1 MSGSFLIAGVKGGGA
16 DTNSCSWVKIADFGI
31 IAFNPL
37 KNIFWSCE
45 NGCRCFELVAMQYWA
60 GIIGRLRCN
69 MKLWPFEL
77 DVSNTS
83 RLVLNNEY
91 KH

>member
-1 MSGSFLIAGVKGGGA
+1 MIMSGSFLIAGVKGGGA

-45 NGCRCFELVAMQYWA
+45 NGCRCFELVANIGLVSLA
-60 GIIGRLRCN
+60 G
-69 MKLWPFEL
+69 
-77 DVSNTS
+77 
-83 RLVLNNEY
+83 
-91 KH
+91 